1 MSHSETCTQYA
12 LDIVAGE
19 RPACDWIKLPEARH
33 IADLERPNFPYVF
46 DAAAADRACEFIEL
60 LPHTKGRWAARREK
74 LKLEPHQCFIVGS
87 LFGWLSKEDGFRRF
101 REAYICMPR
110 KQG

>member
-12 LDIVAGE
+12 LDIVAGKI
-19 RPACDWIKLPEARH
+19 PACLWIRLAAARH
-33 IADLERPNFPYVF
+33 IENLERPDFPYVF
-46 DAAAADRACEFIEL
+46 DAAAADRACSFLEL

-74 LKLEPHQCFIVGS
+74 LKLEPFQCFIVCS

-101 REAYICMPR
+101 REANI
-110 KQG
+110 